1 MPSISPSILS
11 VEPAKI
17 AGVVKKLEGKS
28 ESVHID
34 VMDGKFVPNNTLD
47 RMNPQLVRGISGV
60 KIVKNV
66 HLMVE
71 DHLHWSEKFCEAGAD
86 EVAFHYE
93 TGKVDEGIT
102 LIKGHGVKVG
112 IAIKP
117 KTQPR
122 EIASFFP
129 KLDFVL
135 VMSVEP
141 GFGGQAFMPES
152 LSKIS
157 WLRENYSREYGGKIW
172 VDGGVNDE
180 TGVECARAGADFLVA
195 GNALFKHADFLAK
208 LSEMQGKIGGRP

>member
-17 AGVVKKLEGKS
+17 AGVVKKLEGKT

-34 VMDGKFVPNNTLD
+34 VMDDKFVPNNTLD
-47 RMNPQLVRGISGV
+47 RMNPQLVAGLDGV

-71 DHLHWSEKFCEAGAD
+71 DHLHWSEAFCKAGAD

-93 TGKVDEGIT
+93 AGKVEEGIA
-102 LIKGHGVKVG
+102 LIKKHGVKVG

-117 KTQPR
+117 KTQPQ

-141 GFGGQAFMPES
+141 GFGGQAFMPAS
-152 LSKIS
+152 LDKIK
-157 WLRENYSREYGGKIW
+157 WLEENYSKEYGGKIW
-172 VDGGVNDE
+172 VDGGVNDD
-180 TGVECARAGADFLVA
+180 TSVQCARAGADVLVI
-195 GNALFKHADFLAK
+195 GNALFKHADFLSK
-208 LSEMQGKIGGRP
+208 LGEFQGKIGEKL